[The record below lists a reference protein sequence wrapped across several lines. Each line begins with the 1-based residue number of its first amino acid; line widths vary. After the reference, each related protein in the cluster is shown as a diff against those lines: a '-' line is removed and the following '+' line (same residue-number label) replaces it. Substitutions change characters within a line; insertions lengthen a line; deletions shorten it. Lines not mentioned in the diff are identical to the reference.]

1 MAQFRFNLQK
11 VIEVTS
17 LILSYIDEEGISAW
31 KLLRYIY
38 AIDRY
43 ALRDFDYPIVG
54 GVNILRGTPINED
67 LYKILF
73 WHRKVPKDI
82 AKNQEIWDKYYLVN
96 RGSKEEVVVK
106 SRDNIVYDGDLNE
119 NECRL
124 IRFFCDSLKYLELD
138 EDYPEIQLVEMNYQ
152 TLDNVELLK
161 IFGRTDEEIEE
172 IRLVSLRENYLSE
185 KLGE

>member
-1 MAQFRFNLQK
+1 MTIQFRFNLQK
-11 VIEVTS
+11 AIETTS
-17 LILSYIDEEGISAW
+17 LILSYIDEERISAW

-43 ALRDFDYPIVG
+43 ALRDLNYPIIG

-67 LYKILF
+67 LYKVLF
-73 WHRKVPKDI
+73 WYHKVPEYV

-96 RGSKEEVVVK
+96 RGKQVIVVK

-124 IRFFCDSLKYLELD
+124 IRSFCNSVKYLELD

-152 TLDNVELLK
+152 TLDNVGLLK

-172 IRLVSLRENYLSE
+172 IRLVSLRVNYLSK
-185 KLGE
+185 KLEQ